1 MEMCC
6 QDMHYRHELRTPKS
20 GQNAPR
26 SLSLVPLTMKEACR
40 RGKYDF
46 WTQAMSEAGMGEA
59 VLFEEG
65 ILAMSPSGKTYSIHL
80 AETPICQLFLSFVCN
95 IYQILLGFI
104 RFILHKKKAF
114 IITALLAF
122 VQFSEVLWGDGEQHN
137 CAILEPNLNYSAILL
152 AKMSP

>member
-95 IYQILLGFI
+95 IYQIVLGFI
-104 RFILHKKKAF
+104 RFILHKKKS
-114 IITALLAF
+114 
-122 VQFSEVLWGDGEQHN
+122 VYHHS
-137 CAILEPNLNYSAILL
+137 SAGFCSVFRGPVRRWRAAQLCNPW
-152 AKMSP
+152 AKFKLFCHPSC